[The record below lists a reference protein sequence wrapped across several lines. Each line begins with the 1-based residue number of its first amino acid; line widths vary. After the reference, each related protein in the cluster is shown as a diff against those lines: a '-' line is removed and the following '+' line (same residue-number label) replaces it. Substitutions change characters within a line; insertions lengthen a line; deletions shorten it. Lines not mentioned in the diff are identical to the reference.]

1 MIDLLVQSVKFCV
14 SNVKRLLI
22 YIVPFF
28 LLAAANGL
36 LMLSDKAKNPILI
49 AVMALVSIAVAITN
63 LLCNLY
69 IKREFFAES
78 GYAPNPQNSLGRS
91 AKFAM
96 LAYLKYFGII
106 FGIAIVILIPISAF
120 TSLGKTAVLIS
131 TLIAFLIVLAALYI
145 AVRLLYIFDASI
157 FSKFG
162 KTSDLCKESSS
173 LVKKDKKAAF
183 IVLLFMAANGVI
195 SYFASKLDIL
205 AVSLIF
211 ALVQTFLTMCIQI
224 VISKLYIKLRG
235 NF

>member
-106 FGIAIVILIPISAF
+106 FGIAIVYSFPLAH
-120 TSLGKTAVLIS
+120 TSLAKQRAHFDTYCIS
-131 TLIAFLIVLAALYI
+131 YCACCALYCSPPS
-145 AVRLLYIFDASI
+145 LYIRCFDFFKI
-157 FSKFG
+157 R
-162 KTSDLCKESSS
+162 EN
-173 LVKKDKKAAF
+173 
-183 IVLLFMAANGVI
+183 I
-195 SYFASKLDIL
+195 
-205 AVSLIF
+205 
-211 ALVQTFLTMCIQI
+211 
-224 VISKLYIKLRG
+224 
-235 NF
+235 